1 MSNTKKGKRKLST
14 RMKKA
19 IRRTLGGIFLTTAV
33 VVALIPQKETE
44 AAGGTP
50 QVTVTEQDS
59 PIPVIDEEETI
70 YTTGDGMFQFAYVEK
85 ELGGDKIAVIVGYDY
100 ERSLDQGTLTI
111 PNTVDAYVKYT
122 HAQGTTGGY
131 VAVGK
136 SGNILYYPVY
146 RTITEQRPTGEY
158 DEEGKEITEPVERQE
173 IDHYAPCLYSD
184 FDKWYYNEDGTARDA
199 KQYYYDAND
208 VPGAPE
214 GTPPNYVNT
223 ELEEYQ
229 RIRGAEVTYISG
241 QHVVKDGNTWK
252 VEESNVTTGG
262 IFSNATNIRT
272 LITGE
277 ALLGIGDYA
286 FYGCAS
292 LQGIEMGDGA
302 NNIGNYSFANC
313 VNLKYAN
320 LPTNASFRA
329 IGDHAFYQCRSLESF
344 VLPVGVQKIGD
355 SAFEDCISM
364 KEIDLNAQGQ
374 QVLLEIVGPNV
385 FKGCS
390 SLESLSFPASY
401 NQEFDIAWIEGNKSL
416 KYIRIPNLNMTMVAN
431 GEFTFDKLMEQLPEE
446 FYFEGVKDSA
456 IHLTSAENSY
466 AFKYLD
472 EEVYE
477 KVVNATGDAGTGKT
491 IYRVNDSNE
500 LIFFELKGDVKQ
512 IDIPGVIGP
521 YKITKIGNESFQGND
536 NITRITIPATITEI
550 EEDSFKGCH
559 RLKDV
564 LFQDPSTL
572 VYIGEGAFDTQVV
585 DENHGCTLDA
595 DPELTF
601 TAPAEEG
608 SAPFEYAMNPANNI
622 NTGSQ
627 GLTYITFYTGW
638 PSNLTIQ
645 YNPDKGTNEL
655 IDYPTLLDLKSNK
668 YSTYPYM
675 TPEKATAATT
685 AVIAYES
692 NGSLSQDQIDI
703 INSALNIDLP
713 TGVETIKDG
722 IFSGLDSE
730 GGTVADESAN
740 TDIKTITTNGLQS
753 IDPYTFAGCS
763 NLIGAYINGE
773 TSKLGDYAF
782 KDCAKLED
790 VDILSPLEEYGIRP
804 FKGCSALAHVEFGNN
819 PNYTCEQAV
828 VYGMA
833 NGSKTSLLEVLQPR
847 GLAYGTGTLTKQ
859 ELAGITAIAKE
870 AAMDCDGILSADFS
884 ESKITELPE
893 SVFAETD
900 ELYSVILPETARKI
914 AKHAFRE
921 SNIRYLEIPKS
932 LSVIDNSAF
941 EKDPQTIT
949 FYCEADSPAADYA
962 SNFSNIVVSDKPV
975 TFKVTFY
982 DDDTVTVLDTVEVPI
997 GGNAETHIIPTKA
1010 GYVFKGW
1017 MPNPVGVT
1025 EDMKTYATYVPEG
1038 EVTYT
1043 VQFVDYDDKVLS
1055 TQVVPEGGTAVTP
1068 VSPERTGYKFTG
1080 WRPSFSNVQDDLT
1093 IYAQYE
1099 KITTSTDGGTTG
1111 NGAGNGNGNGTDNGN
1126 GNNGTGDGNSNG
1138 TGSGTNNVTLYTLT
1152 VVGGSGSGSYASGA
1166 NAILLADNP
1175 PSGKVFDKWVTET
1188 QGVTIASASTAAT
1201 TLTMPASNLTVTA
1214 TYKDAPSSGNSNNNS
1229 GSNNSGGSTTVI
1241 TKPNT
1246 SVTIDKDG
1254 IPNKDS
1260 ASASVSG
1267 STDNFILKITES
1279 AYAKEQVQE
1288 ALEEEYGDL
1297 DDIRY
1302 FPMDISLY
1310 DSTGTKKV
1318 ENTDALRVTVTLP
1331 IPEDLVK
1338 YAGNNKVGYVVNGKL
1353 VKISP
1358 KFTTINGVPCITF
1371 VAPHF
1376 SPYVIYADTSDLS
1389 AGTVLDS
1396 TPKTGDGIAPKWFL
1410 SMGLAAVAVFLFV
1423 KKDKKKIAK

>member
-1 MSNTKKGKRKLST
+1 MSNTKKGKRKLSN

-19 IRRTLGGIFLTTAV
+19 IRTTLGGIFLTTAV

-50 QVTVTEQDS
+50 QVTVSASDSSIPIIDDQD
-59 PIPVIDEEETI
+59 TI

-85 ELGGDKIAVIVGYDY
+85 GSGGDKVAVIVGYDY
-100 ERSLDQGTLTI
+100 ERSLDQGVLTI

-122 HAQGTTGGY
+122 HAQGTAGGY

-136 SGNILYYPVY
+136 SGNVLYYPVY
-146 RTITEQRPTGEY
+146 RTEIQKQPTGEV
-158 DEEGKEITEPVERQE
+158 DEEDNPIMEDVEVQVLDRY
-173 IDHYAPCLYSD
+173 DPCLYST
-184 FDKWYYNEDGTARDA
+184 FEQWYYNADGTVRDP
-199 KQYYYDAND
+199 KDFYYDSKPSSTANTLD
-208 VPGAPE
+208 EYLPTTDE
-214 GTPPNYVNT
+214 I
-223 ELEEYQ
+223 YQ
-229 RIRGAEVTYISG
+229 RIQQATVAYISS
-241 QHVVKDGNTWK
+241 QHVVKEGDTW
-252 VEESNVTTGG
+252 VLDDTPNVG
-262 IFSNATNIRT
+262 IFSKATNITT
-272 LITGE
+272 LKTGGD
-277 ALLGIGDYA
+277 LLGIGDYA
-286 FYGCAS
+286 FYECAS
-292 LQGIEMGDGA
+292 LQGIELGDGA
-302 NNIGNYSFANC
+302 NTIGNYAFANC

-320 LPTNASFRA
+320 FPTNSS
-329 IGDHAFYQCRSLESF
+329 IKSLGDHAFYNCRSLEKF
-344 VLPVGVQKIGD
+344 TMPVAVTKIGD
-355 SAFEDCISM
+355 SAFEGCAGM
-364 KEIDLNAQGQ
+364 TEIDLNANGQ
-374 QVLLEIVGPNV
+374 QVLLQQVGPDV
-385 FKGCS
+385 FKNCT
-390 SLESLSFPASY
+390 SLECLIFPEYFS
-401 NQEFDIAWIEGNKSL
+401 QDFDIAWIEGDTSL
-416 KYIRIPNLNMTMVAN
+416 KYIKIPNPNMQMVAK
-431 GEFTFDKLMEQLPEE
+431 EDVTFEKLMSQLPAE
-446 FYFEGVKDSA
+446 FYFEGPADSK
-456 IHLTSAENSY
+456 IHDISKTNSY

-472 EEVYE
+472 EEIYE
-477 KVVNATGDAGTGKT
+477 KVVNATGDAGSGQSVF
-491 IYRVNDSNE
+491 RVNNFNE
-500 LIFFELKGDVKQ
+500 LIYFYMDDTVKQ
-512 IDIPGVIGP
+512 IDIPGIIGP
-521 YKITKIGNESFQGND
+521 YKITVIGSDSFQANHRL
-536 NITRITIPATITEI
+536 TKITIPSTITEI
-550 EEDSFKGCH
+550 QDNAFKGCH
-559 RLKDV
+559 ALKDV
-564 LFQDPSTL
+564 IFEEPISLTT
-572 VYIGEGAFDTQVV
+572 IGDGAFDTQVI
-585 DENHGCTLDA
+585 DPILDTCTLDA
-595 DPELTF
+595 KPVLTF

-608 SAPFEYAMNPANNI
+608 SAPFDYAMNSANNI

-627 GLTYITFYTGW
+627 ELTYITFYTGW

-655 IDYPTLLDLKSNK
+655 VDYPKLNDLSSYSASN
-668 YSTYPYM
+668 YPYI
-675 TPEKATAATT
+675 TPENAQAAATAYA
-685 AVIAYES
+685 AYKR
-692 NGSLSQDQIDI
+692 GDSLSQDQIDVL
-703 INSALNIDLP
+703 NSALNIVLP
-713 TGVETIKDG
+713 TGVETIKEG
-722 IFSGLDSE
+722 IFSGLDAE
-730 GGTVADESAN
+730 GKDVAGESAN
-740 TDIKTITTNGLQS
+740 VEINSITTNGLET

-782 KDCAKLED
+782 KDCEKLED

-804 FKGCSALAHVEFGNN
+804 FKGCSALTHVEFGNN
-819 PNYTCEQAV
+819 PNYTCDQAV
-828 VYGMA
+828 VYGTA
-833 NGSKTSLLEVLQPR
+833 NGSKTSLLEVLEPR
-847 GLAYGTGTLTKQ
+847 GLSYGTGTLTKQ
-859 ELAGITAIAKE
+859 ELAGITAVAEE
-870 AAMDCDGILSADFS
+870 AAMNCDGILSADFS

-900 ELYSVILPETARKI
+900 ELYSVILPDSIRKI
-914 AKHAFRE
+914 AKHAFRK
-921 SNIRYLEIPKS
+921 SNIRYLEIPKT

-941 EKDPQTIT
+941 EDDPQTIT

-982 DDDTVTVLDTVEVPI
+982 DDDAVTILDTVEVPA
-997 GGNAETHIIPTKA
+997 GGNAETHIVPTKA
-1010 GYVFKGW
+1010 GYVFKAW
-1017 MPNPVGVT
+1017 MPNPVGVM

-1043 VQFVDYDDKVLS
+1043 VQFVDHDDKVLS
-1055 TQVVPEGGTAVTP
+1055 TQVVPQGGTAVTP

-1080 WRPSFSNVQDDLT
+1080 WRPAFSNVQDDLT

-1099 KITTSTDGGTTG
+1099 KITNDTGSGNGGDGNGSGNGGTG
-1111 NGAGNGNGNGTDNGN
+1111 GNGNGTGN
-1126 GNNGTGDGNSNG
+1126 
-1138 TGSGTNNVTLYTLT
+1138 GTNNATLYTLT

-1229 GSNNSGGSTTVI
+1229 GSNNNGGSTTVI

-1279 AYAKEQVQE
+1279 AYAKEQVKE

-1318 ENTDALRVTVTLP
+1318 ENTDSLRVTVTLP

-1423 KKDKKKIAK
+1423 KKDKKRVAK

>member
-33 VVALIPQKETE
+33 VVALIPQKATE
-44 AAGGTP
+44 AAEGTP
-50 QVTVTEQDS
+50 KVTVSASDS
-59 PIPVIDEEETI
+59 SIPVIDKDDTI

-85 ELGGDKIAVIVGYDY
+85 GSGGDKVAVIVGYDY
-100 ERSLDQGTLTI
+100 ERSLDQGVLTI

-122 HAQGTTGGY
+122 HAQGTAGGY

-146 RTITEQRPTGEY
+146 RTEIQKQMQDSGEVDESGDPIMEEVEVEVQVVDRY
-158 DEEGKEITEPVERQE
+158 D
-173 IDHYAPCLYSD
+173 PCLFSTYD
-184 FDKWYYNEDGTARDA
+184 QWYYNEDGSVRDP
-199 KQYYYDAND
+199 KDFYYDSKPNSTANTLD
-208 VPGAPE
+208 EYLPTIDE
-214 GTPPNYVNT
+214 I
-223 ELEEYQ
+223 YQ
-229 RIRGAEVTYISG
+229 RIQHATVAYISS
-241 QHVVKDGNTWK
+241 QHVVKKDDTW
-252 VEESNVTTGG
+252 VLDDTPNVG
-262 IFSNATNIRT
+262 IFSKATNITT
-272 LITGE
+272 LKTGSD
-277 ALLGIGDYA
+277 LLGIGDYA
-286 FYGCAS
+286 FYECAS
-292 LQGIEMGDGA
+292 LQGIELGDGA
-302 NNIGNYSFANC
+302 NTIGNYAFAKC

-320 LPTNASFRA
+320 FPTNSSIKAL
-329 IGDHAFYQCRSLESF
+329 GDHAFYNCRSLEKF
-344 VLPVGVQKIGD
+344 TMPVAVTKVGD
-355 SAFEDCISM
+355 SAFEGCAGM
-364 KEIDLNAQGQ
+364 TEIDLNANGQ
-374 QVLLEIVGPNV
+374 QVLLAEVGPDV
-385 FKGCS
+385 FKNCTT
-390 SLESLSFPASY
+390 LECLIFPEY
-401 NQEFDIAWIEGNKSL
+401 FNQEFDISWIEGDTSL
-416 KYIRIPNLNMTMVAN
+416 KYIKIPNVDMKLVAKD
-431 GEFTFDKLMEQLPEE
+431 GFSFADLMAQLPEE
-446 FYFEGVKDSA
+446 FYFEGPAESE
-456 IHLTSAENSY
+456 IHDISKENSY

-472 EEVYE
+472 EEIYE
-477 KVVNATGDAGTGKT
+477 KVINAEGSAGSGQSVF
-491 IYRVNDSNE
+491 RVNNFNE
-500 LIFFELKGDVKQ
+500 LIYFYMDDTVTQ
-512 IDIPGVIGP
+512 IDIPGIIGP
-521 YKITKIGNESFQGND
+521 YKITVIGSDSFQANHRL
-536 NITRITIPATITEI
+536 TQITIPSTITEI
-550 EEDSFKGCH
+550 QDNAFKGCH

-564 LFQDPSTL
+564 IFEEPISLTT
-572 VYIGEGAFDTQVV
+572 IGDNAFDTQII
-585 DENHGCTLDA
+585 DPILDTCTLDSA
-595 DPELTF
+595 PVLTF

-608 SAPFEYAMNPANNI
+608 SAPFDYAMNSSNNI

-627 GLTYITFYTGW
+627 ELTYIKFYTGW

-655 IDYPTLLDLKSNK
+655 VDYPKKLSELKTTYTTTN
-668 YSTYPYM
+668 YPYM
-675 TPEKATAATT
+675 TKENAEAAQSAYDAYKSGKA
-685 AVIAYES
+685 
-692 NGSLSQDQIDI
+692 LSQDQIDI
-703 INSALNIDLP
+703 INSVLNITLP
-713 TGVETIKDG
+713 TGVQSIKEG
-722 IFSGLDSE
+722 IFSGKDE
-730 GGTVADESAN
+730 NGADVAGESAN
-740 TDIKTITTNGLQS
+740 TEIKTITMNGVDE
-753 IDPYTFAGCS
+753 IDPYAFMGCS
-763 NLIGAYINGE
+763 SLIGAYVNGD

-782 KDCAKLED
+782 KDCDKLED

-804 FKGCSALAHVEFGNN
+804 FKGCDVLTHVEFGNN
-819 PNYTCEQAV
+819 PNYTCDQAV
-828 VYGMA
+828 VYGTS

-847 GLAYGTGTLTKQ
+847 GLTYGTGTLTKQ
-859 ELAGITAIAKE
+859 ELAGISAIAEE

-884 ESKITELPE
+884 ESKIAELPE

-900 ELYSVILPETARKI
+900 ELYSVILPESIRKI
-914 AKHAFRE
+914 AKHAFRD

-932 LSVIDNSAF
+932 LSVIDNAAF
-941 EKDPQTIT
+941 EDDPQTIT

-982 DDDTVTVLDTVEVPI
+982 DDDAVTVLDTVEVPA
-997 GGNAETHIIPTKA
+997 GGNAETHITPTKA
-1010 GYVFKGW
+1010 GYVFKAW
-1017 MPNPVGVT
+1017 MPNPVGVM

-1043 VQFVDYDDKVLS
+1043 VQFVDHDDTVLS
-1055 TQVVPEGGTAVTP
+1055 TQVVAQGGTAVTP
-1068 VSPERTGYKFTG
+1068 VSPERSGYKFTG
-1080 WRPSFSNVQDDLT
+1080 WRPAFSNVQDDLT

-1099 KITTSTDGGTTG
+1099 KITNDTGSGAGGDGSGSGNGGTG
-1111 NGAGNGNGNGTDNGN
+1111 GNGNG
-1126 GNNGTGDGNSNG
+1126 S
-1138 TGSGTNNVTLYTLT
+1138 GSGTNNATLYTLT

-1214 TYKDAPSSGNSNNNS
+1214 TYKDAPSSGNSNNNNGGS
-1229 GSNNSGGSTTVI
+1229 SNNGGSTTVI

-1288 ALEEEYGDL
+1288 ALEEEFGDL

-1423 KKDKKKIAK
+1423 KKDKKKAAK